1 MPYIFVFGLQLKLF
15 KLFGESGWRLIVDGG
30 WKWQKESF
38 SPFSTHKLFRSFCR
52 TKFFLGED
60 RKFFTSKKYSCLH
73 VSFHHVLAF
82 RPVFTEL
89 TLDPH
94 RAVLRD
100 LVLGHVMRVLGSSN
114 QIFGVKITQK
124 YLFPDISSEM
134 NFDNQFYSI
143 LIPNT
148 PHGKNKVSQELF
160 FFNQETFFL
169 F

>member
-1 MPYIFVFGLQLKLF
+1 MVGENGKRRVFPPFLHISFFEAFVGRNFVWVRI
-15 KLFGESGWRLIVDGG
+15 GE
-30 WKWQKESF
+30 
-38 SPFSTHKLFRSFCR
+38 
-52 TKFFLGED
+52 FL
-60 RKFFTSKKYSCLH
+60 TSKKYSCLH

-114 QIFGVKITQK
+114 QIFGVKITQN